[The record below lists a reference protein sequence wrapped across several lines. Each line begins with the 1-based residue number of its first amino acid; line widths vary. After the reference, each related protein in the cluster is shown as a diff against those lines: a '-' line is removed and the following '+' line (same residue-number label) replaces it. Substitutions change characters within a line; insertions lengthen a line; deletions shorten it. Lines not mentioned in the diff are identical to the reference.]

1 MGARLRG
8 RQILT
13 LYPLM
18 AEKSGH
24 LFAALLHRA
33 GSPHV
38 FGEGDRE
45 REEDLRVTLWGE
57 FFPLISVSQQHLPPL
72 AAASLMSHPDLWNQE
87 FWGVVWQPCFNSPAR

>member
-45 REEDLRVTLWGE
+45 REEDLRVTLRGE
-57 FFPLISVSQQHLPPL
+57 FFPLVSVSQQHLPPL
-72 AAASLMSHPDLWNQE
+72 GSCKPHVPPRPVEPEILGCGLAALH
-87 FWGVVWQPCFNSPAR
+87 